1 MRRKG
6 LKGSSFSLYSRKEN
20 YTSGLYFSAIDQQ
33 IREMGTV
40 ILPYLQQ
47 HSSTV
52 WSLIY
57 RSPKT
62 NLIKSRYFIACDEE
76 DARKR

>member
-1 MRRKG
+1 MG
-6 LKGSSFSLYSRKEN
+6 A
-20 YTSGLYFSAIDQQ
+20 FSAIDQQ

-40 ILPYLQQ
+40 VLPYLQQ
-47 HSSTV
+47 LSSTV

-62 NLIKSRYFIACDEE
+62 NLVKSKYFIACDEE
-76 DARKR
+76 DARKKMNEYLIEIVTKGDLKPNEDY